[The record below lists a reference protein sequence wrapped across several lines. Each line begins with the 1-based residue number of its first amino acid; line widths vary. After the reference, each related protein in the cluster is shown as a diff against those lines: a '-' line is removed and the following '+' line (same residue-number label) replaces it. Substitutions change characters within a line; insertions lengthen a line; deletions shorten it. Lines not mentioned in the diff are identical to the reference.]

1 MADALSHVAGVLLGG
16 LLTLL
21 TAWFTDHRLTSRERE
36 QRAGERAE
44 LRTLRQN
51 DFQRQ
56 TLLDLQAA
64 SQRLLRMAGAIRYE
78 DVMRSRSGGAY
89 GGRSATTH
97 LSDGL
102 FEANVDTMLL
112 ASRVQDPEVRT
123 LSERLRDL
131 AARVCVAA
139 SESDSGDLMQSAAII
154 QQRLIERTGDLIREI
169 DRP

>member
-1 MADALSHVAGVLLGG
+1 VTTWLA
-16 LLTLL
+16 
-21 TAWFTDHRLTSRERE
+21 DHRLTARERE
-36 QRAGERAE
+36 QRSGERAE
-44 LRTLRQN
+44 LRILKQN

-56 TLLDLQAA
+56 TLLDLQVA
-64 SQRLLRMAGAIRYE
+64 SQRLLRMMGAIRHE

-89 GGRSATTH
+89 GGRSVTTQ

-112 ASRVQDPEVRT
+112 ASRVQDQEVRT

-139 SESDSGDLMQSAAII
+139 SESDSDDAMQSAAII
-154 QQRLIERTGDLIREI
+154 QQRLIERTGELIREI

>member
-1 MADALSHVAGVLLGG
+1 M
-16 LLTLL
+16 
-21 TAWFTDHRLTSRERE
+21 
-36 QRAGERAE
+36 
-44 LRTLRQN
+44 
-51 DFQRQ
+51 
-56 TLLDLQAA
+56 
-64 SQRLLRMAGAIRYE
+64 MGAIRQE
-78 DVMRSRSGGAY
+78 DVIRSRSGGAY
-89 GGRSATTH
+89 GGRFVTAQ

-112 ASRVQDPEVRT
+112 ASRVQDQEVRT

-154 QQRLIERTGDLIREI
+154 QQRLIERTGELIREI